1 MTHISDP
8 IPPSKNHPTAWK
20 QAPDALLRSIRG
32 VCLDIDDTLSTDGK
46 LTAQAFSA
54 LWKLKDAG
62 LKVVPI
68 TGRPAGWCDHIARF
82 WPVDAVVGENGAFTF
97 LLKPADGSKSPARTT
112 RARLDT
118 PGAIHNTAKRALKL
132 EELRQAVLE
141 RFPHAQFASDQAYRE
156 HDLAIDFCEDVTPWP
171 QADIDALVDLC
182 HSRSAHAKISSIHV
196 NTWFGDF
203 DKVKGFEHFLSRNP
217 EMPPKDQWLFIG
229 DSPNDEPMF
238 RHFPN
243 SVGVANLKNF
253 LDRLSY
259 SPTYITDHPSGE
271 GFVEMTERLL
281 RALNLNSTQK
291 GI

>member
-1 MTHISDP
+1 MNQNSP
-8 IPPSKNHPTAWK
+8 LKNLPTAW
-20 QAPDALLRSIRG
+20 QLAPTSLLGSIRG

-54 LWKLKDAG
+54 LWKLKEAG

-97 LLKPADGSKSPARTT
+97 LLSSSEGSKSPARTT

-132 EELRQAVLE
+132 EELRQAILE

-156 HDLAIDFCEDVTPWP
+156 HDLAIDFCEDVAPWP
-171 QADIDALVDLC
+171 QTDIDALVELC
-182 HSRSAHAKISSIHV
+182 HARGAHAKISSIHV

-203 DKVKGFEHFLSRNP
+203 DKVKGFEHFLSQSP
-217 EMPPKDQWLFIG
+217 AMPPKDQWLFIG

-238 RHFPN
+238 RHFPH

-253 LDRLSY
+253 LDRLSHA
-259 SPTYITDHPSGE
+259 PTYITDQPSGG

-281 RALNLNSTQK
+281 HALHLNSTQK